1 MDEIQTDTPSQ
12 TEVSSGMP
20 AWVQWIIWI
29 VVLGLLIVVGL
40 QLVNKSQTT
49 VKPGVAAPDFTFHN
63 YDGTQMTL
71 EEMRGKVVLINIWA
85 SWCTPCEDEAPDL
98 QAAWEQYA
106 DRDDVLFLGIAYADT
121 DEPAMRYL
129 ERFGITYP
137 NGPDIGTRIYD
148 DFHATGVP
156 ETYVIDRSGMITNVK
171 VGPFGS
177 VREITSMIDPLLA
190 E

>member
-1 MDEIQTDTPSQ
+1 MDEIQTDTTPQADIS
-12 TEVSSGMP
+12 TGMP

-40 QLVNKSQTT
+40 QLVNNSRTT
-49 VKPGVAAPDFTFHN
+49 VKPGVVAPDFTFYN
-63 YDGTQMTL
+63 YDGSTMTL
-71 EEMRGKVVLINIWA
+71 DEMRGNIVVVNIWA
-85 SWCTPCEDEAPDL
+85 SWCKPCEDEAPDL
-98 QAAWEQYA
+98 QAAWEKYA
-106 DRDDVLFLGIAYADT
+106 DRGDVIFLGVAYADT
-121 DEPAMRYL
+121 DEPAMRYM

-156 ETYVIDRSGMITNVK
+156 ETYIINREGMITNVK
-171 VGPFGS
+171 VGPFDS
-177 VREITSMIDPLLA
+177 LREITSIIDPLLA

>member
-1 MDEIQTDTPSQ
+1 MDELQTDTAPQ
-12 TEVSSGMP
+12 AETSSGMP
-20 AWVQWIIWI
+20 AWLQWVIWLI
-29 VVLGLLIVVGL
+29 VLSLLIVVGL

-49 VKPGVAAPDFTFHN
+49 VQEGVTAPAFTFHN
-63 YDGTQMTL
+63 YDGTTL
-71 EEMRGKVVLINIWA
+71 TSEDLRGKVVLINVWA

-106 DRDDVLFLGIAYADT
+106 GRDDVLFLGVAYADT
-121 DEPAMRYL
+121 DGPAREYMN
-129 ERFGITYP
+129 RFGITYP

-156 ETYVIDRSGMITNVK
+156 ETYIIDRDGMIAGVK
-171 VGPFGS
+171 VGPFDS
-177 VREITSMIDPLLA
+177 VREITSIIDPLLA